1 MTGGNIRRSGK
12 MDGALGG
19 GCVTEK
25 QILVWKE
32 AHEGSVGDFS
42 FFLRCFRGY
51 FIFFP
56 PHRYFPPIG
65 RDAVRPAAGWFDK
78 PKCNYVLHS
87 FSSGLV
93 ITLMIMECVIHCVSI
108 CRTPANVVT
117 YDLHVRL
124 LIICHVISGSC
135 RRRVKVIKSNL

>member
-1 MTGGNIRRSGK
+1 

-25 QILVWKE
+25 QILEWKE
-32 AHEGSVGDFS
+32 AHEGSVGDFFLFFSVASVGISS
-42 FFLRCFRGY
+42 FFHP
-51 FIFFP
+51 IAI
-56 PHRYFPPIG
+56 FPPIG

-78 PKCNYVLHS
+78 PKCNYGLHS
-87 FSSGLV
+87 FSSGVV
-93 ITLMIMECVIHCVSI
+93 ITLMIMDCVIQWVSI

-124 LIICHVISGSC
+124 LIICHVISVSC